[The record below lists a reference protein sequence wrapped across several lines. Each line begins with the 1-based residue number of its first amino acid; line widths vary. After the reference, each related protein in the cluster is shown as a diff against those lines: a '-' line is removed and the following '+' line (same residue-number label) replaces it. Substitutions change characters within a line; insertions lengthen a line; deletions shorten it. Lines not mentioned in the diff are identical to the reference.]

1 MKKKTLLR
9 LVMVC
14 LLLGCGVSGIKAQIT
29 IDKMANELEK
39 RDDVAINSVTKRDPK
54 TRKVI
59 KVVKTYSVKD
69 TKLGKRLID
78 AFEKDEEYA
87 ETAIKDMPK
96 GRNAGQKANFTF
108 IFRTDDEKRTYTLT
122 TNESG
127 NVSFTIIISPLKNGR
142 EVTGVDWI
150 IENTNQQ
157 FCQTTTTIDKN
168 GDVYLNG
175 KRVLVVD
182 DVISTGESL
191 NALEELVRKAGGTIA
206 GRAAV
211 LAEGDAAQRDDILF
225 LAPLPIFTEE

>member
-1 MKKKTLLR
+1 MRKKTLLR
-9 LVMVC
+9 WFMACV
-14 LLLGCGVSGIKAQIT
+14 LLCCGVSGIKAQKT

-87 ETAIKDMPK
+87 ETAIKDMPR

-108 IFRTDDEKRTYTLT
+108 IFRSDDEKRTYTLT

-127 NVSFTIIISPLKNGR
+127 NVSFTI
-142 EVTGVDWI
+142 WI
-150 IENTNQQ
+150 IENTNHQ

-175 KRVLVVD
+175 KRVTGIKKAKNIQVNNGRVYVDGKLVKD
-182 DVISTGESL
+182 ND
-191 NALEELVRKAGGTIA
+191 
-206 GRAAV
+206 
-211 LAEGDAAQRDDILF
+211 
-225 LAPLPIFTEE
+225 

>member
-1 MKKKTLLR
+1 MRKKTLLR
-9 LVMVC
+9 WFMACV
-14 LLLGCGVSGIKAQIT
+14 LLCGGVSGIKAQKPLVT
-29 IDKMANELEK
+29 MANELEK

-87 ETAIKDMPK
+87 ETAIKDMPR

-108 IFRTDDEKRTYTLT
+108 IFRSDDEKRTYTLS

-142 EVTGVDWI
+142 EIADADWI
-150 IENTNQQ
+150 IENTNHQ

-175 KRVLVVD
+175 KRVTGIKKAKNIQVNNGRVYVDGKLVKD
-182 DVISTGESL
+182 ND
-191 NALEELVRKAGGTIA
+191 
-206 GRAAV
+206 
-211 LAEGDAAQRDDILF
+211 
-225 LAPLPIFTEE
+225 

>member
-108 IFRTDDEKRTYTLT
+108 IFRTDDEKR
-122 TNESG
+122 
-127 NVSFTIIISPLKNGR
+127 
-142 EVTGVDWI
+142 
-150 IENTNQQ
+150 
-157 FCQTTTTIDKN
+157 
-168 GDVYLNG
+168 VYLNG
-175 KRVLVVD
+175 KRV
-182 DVISTGESL
+182 TGI
-191 NALEELVRKAGGTIA
+191 RKAKNVQINN
-206 GRAAV
+206 GRV
-211 LAEGDAAQRDDILF
+211 YVDGKLVKDND
-225 LAPLPIFTEE
+225 